1 MKGRIKMEKDMQ
13 NLLINIY
20 SNMNNIFREDDD
32 REPVMAI
39 KIEDIDENFFTAELM
54 ALKMQFENLTQQQV
68 DLIEFTHIL
77 NKLAVQYLLENNVVA
92 E

>member
-1 MKGRIKMEKDMQ
+1 MKGWIKMEKDMQ

-20 SNMNNIFREDDD
+20 SNMNNIFMEDDD

-77 NKLAVQYLLENNVVA
+77 NKLAVQYLLKNNVVA

>member
-1 MKGRIKMEKDMQ
+1 MKGWIKMEKDMQ

-68 DLIEFTHIL
+68 DLIEFSRL
-77 NKLAVQYLLENNVVA
+77 FVLFKSGLEY
-92 E
+92 

>member
-1 MKGRIKMEKDMQ
+1 MKKDMQ

-20 SNMNNIFREDDD
+20 SNMNNILREDEDK
-32 REPVMAI
+32 EPVMPI
-39 KIEDIDENFFTAELM
+39 KMEDIDENFFTAELM
-54 ALKMQFENLTQQQV
+54 ALKIQFEKLTQQQV
-68 DLIEFTHIL
+68 DLIDFTHIL

>member
-1 MKGRIKMEKDMQ
+1 MKKDMQ
-13 NLLINIY
+13 NLLINVY
-20 SNMNNIFREDDD
+20 SNMNNIFREGDDI
-32 REPVMAI
+32 EPVMPI
-39 KIEDIDENFFTAELM
+39 KLEDIDEDFFTAELM

-77 NKLAVQYLLENNVVA
+77 NKLAVQYLLDNNAVA

>member
-1 MKGRIKMEKDMQ
+1 MKKDMQ

-20 SNMNNIFREDDD
+20 SNMNNILREDDD
-32 REPVMAI
+32 REPVMPI
-39 KIEDIDENFFTAELM
+39 KMEDIDENFFTAELM
-54 ALKMQFENLTQQQV
+54 ALKIQFEKLTQQQI
-68 DLIEFTHIL
+68 DLIDFTHIL

>member
-1 MKGRIKMEKDMQ
+1 MKKDMQ

-20 SNMNNIFREDDD
+20 SNMNNILREDDD
-32 REPVMAI
+32 REPVMPI
-39 KIEDIDENFFTAELM
+39 KMEDIDENFFTAELM
-54 ALKMQFENLTQQQV
+54 ALKIQFEKLTQQQV
-68 DLIEFTHIL
+68 DLIDFTHIL

>member
-1 MKGRIKMEKDMQ
+1 MKGRMKVEKDMQ

-54 ALKMQFENLTQQQV
+54 ALKMQFENLTQQQG

>member
-1 MKGRIKMEKDMQ
+1 MEKDMQ

-20 SNMNNIFREDDD
+20 SNMNNIFMEDDD

>member
-1 MKGRIKMEKDMQ
+1 MKKDMQ

-32 REPVMAI
+32 IEPVMPI
-39 KIEDIDENFFTAELM
+39 KVEDIDENFFTAELM

>member
-1 MKGRIKMEKDMQ
+1 MEKDMQ

-92 E
+92 EYSQF

>member
-1 MKGRIKMEKDMQ
+1 MKKDMQ
-13 NLLINIY
+13 NLLINVY
-20 SNMNNIFREDDD
+20 ANMNNIFREGDDIK
-32 REPVMAI
+32 PVMPI
-39 KIEDIDENFFTAELM
+39 KLKDINEDFFTAELM

-77 NKLAVQYLLENNVVA
+77 NKLAVQYLLDNNAVA